1 MVLIHSRAK
10 RIHGQVIASVAAIV
24 ALALLAACENPMA
37 DLVAEARV
45 IAVSPAIS
53 VVFSSDTAAIDSG
66 STRDLGTITY
76 STDEST
82 ALLYT
87 VAIKNSG
94 HATLSVDTGA
104 VALSAPEGQAAGVF
118 SIRSLPDATIGVG
131 ESSSIVIAVVPKVA
145 GTIQATLR
153 IPSNAYLNQAFSVTV
168 KAYVDA
174 SSVLERVATP
184 TASVAAGT
192 YTVAQAVSLACST
205 AGATIRYK
213 TDGSS
218 PSDSSGEIYVDGSP
232 ISVPIGGLS
241 RIRAIAYKAN
251 YAVSGMLSADIQVKP
266 GTAGTPTVG
275 TSTLSM
281 TRVSL
286 SWSAGTGATGYE
298 ISRGTQSGGGDRATI
313 SPGPSDATT
322 SFIDESAV
330 PGTTYYYWVRS
341 TSPGGTSD
349 WSPASPSVTTK
360 TNSTAWAK
368 TVASGDGR
376 SSYVGIAADTSD
388 GSYYAIAALRA
399 GGSGY
404 PDASIDYSIG
414 GLSIS
419 FAKASM
425 PQSIPALV
433 KYDQYGSATWIRS
446 LSSVTNTAA
455 DCRFTGVSVNS
466 VSHRITVVGYTCT
479 GTGTFNFPNGKS
491 FTTTV
496 QTTAFIMQFSSDGT
510 LNWISTGGGAGT
522 SKFRDIAADGNG
534 NAYAIGSITGT
545 ASFSGQSVSSS
556 GDYQGV
562 IVKYGSDGTAVG
574 VLSPSAVG
582 TLDKAVVD
590 AAGNLYCTGN
600 TSPVNNGYAVTMKF
614 DSSLQSLWTKGVTV
628 TCANPYTYLMPNG
641 LWVDGSGTVYV
652 ACNSYGSD
660 SYYADIDWGDGF
672 TTSCRGSR
680 PYLIT
685 YSGSDG
691 TTLFARTLAES
702 TGSFSSAS
710 SDDYGNIAI
719 ASDGDGD
726 IYIATTVNGSATVDF
741 GNGVTVAPSYSGE
754 NAIIVK
760 FDSDGSALWAQST
773 VAATQ
778 DSLFYDLVYTGNG
791 SLITAGMWKNK
802 GGNSVGFGNAN
813 TVSGGY
819 QESWPAEGE
828 NALIVKYAID

>member
-1 MVLIHSRAK
+1 MVLKAFRPRA
-10 RIHGQVIASVAAIV
+10 ALAALAVAAV
-24 ALALLAACENPMA
+24 AFSCENPMA
-37 DLVAEARV
+37 ELVAEARI

-53 VVFSSDTAAIDSG
+53 VIFSSDTAAIDSG
-66 STRDLGTITY
+66 STRDLGTVTY

-118 SIRSLPDATIGVG
+118 SIRSLPDARIGVG

-145 GTIQATLR
+145 GTIQATLK
-153 IPSNAYLNQAFSVTV
+153 IPSNAYQNQAFSVTV

-174 SSVLERVATP
+174 SSVLERVAAP
-184 TASVAAGT
+184 TADVAAGT
-192 YTVAQAVSLACST
+192 YIEAQSVTLACST
-205 AGATIRYK
+205 TGATIRYR
-213 TDGSS
+213 TDGGS
-218 PSDSSGEIYVDGSP
+218 PSDSSGEVYVDGSP
-232 ISVPIGGLS
+232 IVVPIGGLS

-251 YAVSGMLSADIQVKP
+251 YADSSILSADIGVSP
-266 GTAGTPTVG
+266 GAPGAPTVG

-298 ISRGTQSGGGDRATI
+298 IGRGAQSGGGDLATI

-322 SFIDESAV
+322 SFVDESAV
-330 PGTTYYYWVRS
+330 PGTTYYYWVRA
-341 TSPGGTSD
+341 TSPGGTSA
-349 WSPASPSVTTK
+349 WSPASSPVTTK
-360 TNSTAWAK
+360 THSTAWAK

-388 GSYYAIAALRA
+388 GSYYAIAAFRA

-404 PDASIDYSIG
+404 PDAAIDYSIG
-414 GLSIS
+414 GLSVS
-419 FAKASM
+419 LAEASV
-425 PQSIPALV
+425 PDSIPVLV

-446 LSSVTNTAA
+446 LSSVSNTAS

-466 VSHRITVVGYTCT
+466 VSHRITVVGYTCY

-496 QTTAFIMQFSSDGT
+496 DPTAFIMQFSADGT
-510 LNWISTGGGAGT
+510 LNWISAGGGAGT

-545 ASFSGQSVSSS
+545 ASFSGLSVSSS

-574 VLSPSAVG
+574 VISPSTVG

-600 TSPVNNGYAVTMKF
+600 TSPVNSGYAVTMKYN
-614 DSSLQSLWTKGVTV
+614 SSLQNLWTKGVIV
-628 TCANPYTYLMPNG
+628 SGYTSTHLMPDG

-652 ACNSYGSD
+652 ACNSYASVN
-660 SYYADIDWGDGF
+660 YYTDIDWGDDY
-672 TTSCRGSR
+672 TTHCLGNR

-685 YSGSDG
+685 YSGADG
-691 TTLFARTLAES
+691 TTLLAKTLAES
-702 TGSFSSAS
+702 TGSFNSAT

-719 ASDGDGD
+719 ASDGDGG
-726 IYIATTVNGSATVDF
+726 IYIATTVNGSATVNF

-760 FDSDGSALWAQST
+760 FGSDGAALWAQST
-773 VAATQ
+773 VSATQ
-778 DSLFYDLVYTGNG
+778 DSLFYDLVYTGSG
-791 SLITAGMWKNK
+791 SLIAAGMWRNLS
-802 GGNSVGFGNAN
+802 GDSVGFGNVN

-828 NALIVKYAID
+828 NALIVKYATD